1 MKEEQDAD
9 SYLSHH
15 GYSLRI
21 HDNFDAKQL
30 VINLEFE
37 LLLEGNEYLKSQIE
51 YFDFS
56 NKDCT

>member
-1 MKEEQDAD
+1 MKEELDAD

-21 HDNFDAKQL
+21 HDNFDAKRL

-37 LLLEGNEYLKSQIE
+37 LLLEGNEYLKSHI
-51 YFDFS
+51 YYV
-56 NKDCT
+56 NCRNVGCN

>member
-1 MKEEQDAD
+1 MKEELDAD

-37 LLLEGNEYLKSQIE
+37 LLLEGNEYLKSHID
-51 YFDFS
+51 YV
-56 NKDCT
+56 DCRNAGCN

>member
-51 YFDFS
+51 YSYFQ
-56 NKDCT
+56 